1 MSDQIA
7 AQPSPEVQQAAA
19 KTNLAGVLAYEIQE
33 RRRATI
39 LGKNAPYPR
48 SVSILSDIG
57 ECDRQMVYSIT
68 NWQDKPPF
76 DDDLLYRFE
85 AGKDQELLLL
95 RDLMSLG
102 YEIIGGQEVIEIKN
116 RAKET
121 IGRGKIDGK
130 FAYHGVKIPFEV
142 KSMNPLVFDRIDSIE
157 DFEKKPYLR
166 KYIRQIMMYLYG
178 NNVEEGLLLCTD
190 CLGHWKIFVATL
202 DYGLAEQI
210 LQRLERVH
218 EHIKAKTQPDRIEFR
233 DEICGKCPFYQICL
247 PDMIRTEMQVLQDE
261 DFLINLQVREDYK
274 DARAAYES
282 ADKKA
287 KDFIKKYGITKG
299 IAGDFVITSKT
310 TATKGRE
317 ATPPGTMTRIEI
329 SKLESVSKGA
339 VA

>member
-1 MSDQIA
+1 MSEQIA
-7 AQPSPEVQQAAA
+7 RAVAS
-19 KTNLAGVLAYEIQE
+19 TTLASALAFEIQE
-33 RRRATI
+33 RRKAGLR
-39 LGKNAPYPR
+39 GKNVPYPR

-76 DDDLLYRFE
+76 TDDLLYRFE
-85 AGKDQELLLL
+85 AGKDQELLLV
-95 RDLMSLG
+95 RDLLGLG
-102 YEIIGGQEVIEIKN
+102 YEVIGAQETIEIKN
-116 RAKET
+116 RAGET

-130 FAYHGVKIPFEV
+130 INYNRIKIPFEI
-142 KSMNPLVFDRIDSIE
+142 KSMNPMVFDNIDAIE

-166 KYIRQIMMYLYG
+166 KYIRQLTMYLYG
-178 NNVEEGLLLCTD
+178 NNIEEGLLICTD
-190 CLGHWKIFVATL
+190 CLGHWKFFVVTL

-218 EHIKAKTQPDRIEFR
+218 AHIQAKTQPDRIEFR
-233 DEICGKCPFYQICL
+233 DEICGKCSFYQICL
-247 PDMIRTEMQVLQDE
+247 PDMIRTEVEVLNDE
-261 DFLINLQVREDYK
+261 DFLMNLQVREDYK

-287 KDFIKKYGITKG
+287 KDFIKKFGITKG
-299 IAGDFVITSKT
+299 IAGDFLITSKT
-310 TATKGRE
+310 TETKGRE

-329 SKLESVSKGA
+329 SKLEDIRK

>member
-1 MSDQIA
+1 MTPQTSMH
-7 AQPSPEVQQAAA
+7 PSEEVQQAA
-19 KTNLAGVLAYEIQE
+19 TNTTLAGALAYEIQE
-33 RRRATI
+33 RRRAT
-39 LGKNAPYPR
+39 LRGKSAPYPR

-85 AGKDQELLLL
+85 AGKDQELLMV
-95 RDLMSLG
+95 RDLTGLG
-102 YEIIGGQEVIEIKN
+102 YEVVGGQEVIEIKN
-116 RAKET
+116 RAGET

-130 FAYHGVKIPFEV
+130 LIYHGQKIPFEV
-142 KSMNPLVFDRIDSIE
+142 KSMNPMVFDRIDSIE

-166 KYIRQIMMYLYG
+166 KYIRQITAYLYG

-190 CLGHWKIFVATL
+190 CLGHWKIFVVTL
-202 DYGLAEQI
+202 DFGLAEQI

-233 DEICGKCPFYQICL
+233 DEICGKCPFYAICL
-247 PDMIRTEMQVLQDE
+247 PDMIRTEMEVLQDE
-261 DFLINLQVREDYK
+261 DFLMNLQAREDTK
-274 DARAAYES
+274 EARSVYEQ

-287 KDFIKKYGITKG
+287 KDFIKKYGITRG

-310 TATKGRE
+310 IATKER
-317 ATPPGTMTRIEI
+317 APVPAGTMTRIEI
-329 SKLESVSKGA
+329 TKLDGSSAGDA
-339 VA
+339 A